1 MSDTSHRPRTVA
13 VPAGRLHRMAR
24 LGGLATQVAGAVA
37 LGGAKALAGG
47 ARPQLRDLVLT
58 PGNIE
63 RLTQELAQMR
73 GAAMKVGQLISLEA
87 GDLLPA
93 ELTAILSRL
102 RSDAHQM
109 PPQQLKQVLN
119 AAWGQGWQRQYVR
132 FDVRPIAAA
141 SIGQVHRAR
150 LKDGRDLAVKV
161 QYPGVAQSIDSDVAN
176 VGALLRAA
184 RVLPKGFDLAPY
196 LEAARLQLH
205 EETDY
210 LREGAQLQWFA
221 RYLEGQER
229 FLLPAFH
236 ADWSTGQV
244 LAMSHVAGHPVEDL
258 QAAPQAT
265 RDGVMRDLF
274 ALFFDELFTFND
286 MQSDP
291 NFANFL
297 YQPDEDRIVLLDFG
311 ATRAIAS
318 DVVQGYRDLLA
329 AGLAGRWPE
338 MKQAAAAMGLLA
350 GDMRPDHHARLI
362 AMMQLVFTALRAPDP
377 FDFADTRLS
386 QQLQAEGLAL
396 MEEGMTPPPVAM
408 DVLYVQRKLG
418 GLALLATRLCARVD
432 LQALLAPHL
441 RPAGNTSPNHTHRG
455 R

>member
-1 MSDTSHRPRTVA
+1 MSDPSHRPRPVA

-87 GDLLPA
+87 GDLLPT

-119 AAWGQGWQRQYVR
+119 AAWGQGWQRQFAR
-132 FDVRPIAAA
+132 FDVRSIAAA

-184 RVLPKGFDLAPY
+184 RVLPKGFDLAPIWRPRACNCMKKPTTCARARSCSGSPAIWRDRSGSCCRRFMRIGQPGRSWRCPMWR
-196 LEAARLQLH
+196 AAR
-205 EETDY
+205 
-210 LREGAQLQWFA
+210 W
-221 RYLEGQER
+221 
-229 FLLPAFH
+229 
-236 ADWSTGQV
+236 
-244 LAMSHVAGHPVEDL
+244 
-258 QAAPQAT
+258 
-265 RDGVMRDLF
+265 
-274 ALFFDELFTFND
+274 
-286 MQSDP
+286 
-291 NFANFL
+291 
-297 YQPDEDRIVLLDFG
+297 RI
-311 ATRAIAS
+311 
-318 DVVQGYRDLLA
+318 
-329 AGLAGRWPE
+329 
-338 MKQAAAAMGLLA
+338 
-350 GDMRPDHHARLI
+350 
-362 AMMQLVFTALRAPDP
+362 
-377 FDFADTRLS
+377 
-386 QQLQAEGLAL
+386 
-396 MEEGMTPPPVAM
+396 
-408 DVLYVQRKLG
+408 
-418 GLALLATRLCARVD
+418 
-432 LQALLAPHL
+432 
-441 RPAGNTSPNHTHRG
+441 
-455 R
+455 